1 MQDSQLADP
10 KRGGAARS
18 LVAPL
23 DYACSELIFFLQ
35 SLWIPFSL
43 HRASSKLPRLNLA
56 QLDVME
62 SSRAW
67 AEGIVIGPRGEAAQA
82 RVRGVTNQGTIEGF
96 EHNTI
101 LTFHRKRYSVD

>member
-1 MQDSQLADP
+1 M
-10 KRGGAARS
+10 
-18 LVAPL
+18 VAPL

-67 AEGIVIGPRGEAAQA
+67 AEGIVIGPRGEAAQTRWKDLKA
-82 RVRGVTNQGTIEGF
+82 KAGSEVWNTTQYLLF
-96 EHNTI
+96 EC
-101 LTFHRKRYSVD
+101 KR